1 MTRAE
6 LIERVST
13 QQSVSR
19 TRATAIVEEIF
30 ESIAA
35 ALASGQDVQIYGFG
49 TFCVRRRPGKER
61 RDRTTGEVSW
71 KPPHATPHFRPG
83 APLLSRIR

>member
-6 LIERVST
+6 LIERVSA
-13 QQSVSR
+13 QHGVSR
-19 TRATAIVEEIF
+19 TRSSAIVEEIF

-35 ALASGQDVQIYGFG
+35 ALASGEHVQIYGFG
-49 TFCVRRRPGKER
+49 TFCVRRRPGKEQ
-61 RDRTTGEVSW
+61 RDRATGEVSW
-71 KPPHATPHFRPG
+71 KPPHAAPHFRPG